1 MGNNFIVI
9 VIVFAW
15 LHWFIFY
22 FALSQTNGVGSGMSS
37 VLWCFTGVATDL
49 DGGWTQGLYVW
60 FIISFR
66 LIYAFILKCVL
77 TGYGEFETN

>member
-15 LHWFIFY
+15 LHWFILY

-37 VLWCFTGVATDL
+37 VLWCV
-49 DGGWTQGLYVW
+49 QGLQPT
-60 FIISFR
+60 SMEGEPR
-66 LIYAFILKCVL
+66 
-77 TGYGEFETN
+77 GYMFDL